1 VCSSDL
7 MNKDELGGKMDN
19 LKGRTKEA
27 AGAVTGNKK
36 TQGEGM
42 VERVAGAVRENVGK
56 AEEEVKRGA
65 DRSRRVDE
73 SDDE

>member
-1 VCSSDL
+1 
-7 MNKDELGGKMDN
+7 MNKDELGGKIDN

-56 AEEEVKRGA
+56 AEEEVKQGA
-65 DRSRRVDE
+65 DRSRRREEPD
-73 SDDE
+73 DDE